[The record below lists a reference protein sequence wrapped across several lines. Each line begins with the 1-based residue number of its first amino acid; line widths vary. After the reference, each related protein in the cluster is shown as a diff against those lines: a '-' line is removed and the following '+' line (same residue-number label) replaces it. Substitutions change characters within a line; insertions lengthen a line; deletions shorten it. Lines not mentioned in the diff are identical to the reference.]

1 MKSYEQALQ
10 ECKDYEADYYD
21 HLEMLLSKDKIS
33 EDVFHQV
40 RDTMVR
46 EMEIKEN
53 GMDKKDTSFGF
64 VKPKEEF
71 VFETSED
78 GDMVQIDIR
87 KLPKRHFINKRLNL
101 EKGLIYAA
109 VGTGS
114 SGKTMFLQYLMSC
127 VASGQPLFGE
137 WPVEQGPVIHIDM
150 ERTETITHRRYQR
163 IWQQMGIKENLP
175 IRRVKFEKQFDS
187 DPKHL
192 KEVENILVEKY
203 LKGRSLAIIDSLLRV
218 TVGDENL
225 SKDMI
230 VPLRMLERAA
240 ARSGCT
246 ILLICHMGKNA
257 GHGAKQKN
265 RGTSAI
271 YDAVYGE
278 MDMEKVDRGP
288 CEVSF
293 SKANEGTLPLGFT
306 FEIKD
311 TGEYIEDQECTEG
324 LDFELLI
331 KKIEKKVDVK
341 LMILDT
347 ISKSL
352 DVLNQSALFKIIKG
366 DRGTFNR
373 ALEILEKEQYITLT
387 KGRSIEYSIT
397 DKGREFLEKEEGKEL
412 SFEAV
417 EMK

>member
-1 MKSYEQALQ
+1 MKSYEQTLQ
-10 ECKDYEADYYD
+10 ECRDYEADYYD

-46 EMEIKEN
+46 EIETKEN
-53 GMDKKDTSFGF
+53 GMDKKDMSFGF

-78 GDMVQIDIR
+78 GDMIQIDIR
-87 KLPKRHFINKRLNL
+87 DLPERHFISERLNI
-101 EKGLIYAA
+101 EKGLIYSV

-127 VASGQPLFGE
+127 VASGTPLFGE
-137 WPVEQGPVIHIDM
+137 WPVEQGQVIHIDM
-150 ERTETITHRRYQR
+150 ERSETITHRRYQR
-163 IWQQMGIKENLP
+163 IWHQLGFKENLP
-175 IRRVKFEKQFDS
+175 IRRVKFKNKFDA
-187 DPKHL
+187 DIAHL
-192 KEVENILVEKY
+192 NDVEDILVEKY
-203 LKGRSLAIIDSLLRV
+203 LKGRSLAIIDSLLRS
-218 TVGDENL
+218 TDGDENS
-225 SKDMI
+225 SKEMSR
-230 VPLRMLERAA
+230 VLGMLERAA
-240 ARSGCT
+240 DRSKCT

-257 GHGAKQKN
+257 GHGAKQKT
-265 RGTSAI
+265 RGSSAI

-278 MDMEKVDRGP
+278 IAMEKADRGP

-311 TGEYIEDQECTEG
+311 TGEYIQSQKCTEG

-341 LMILDT
+341 LIILNT

-373 ALEILEKEQYITLT
+373 ALEVLEKEQYITLT

-397 DKGREFLEKEEGKEL
+397 DKGREFLEKEEEKDL
-412 SFEAV
+412 PFEGV